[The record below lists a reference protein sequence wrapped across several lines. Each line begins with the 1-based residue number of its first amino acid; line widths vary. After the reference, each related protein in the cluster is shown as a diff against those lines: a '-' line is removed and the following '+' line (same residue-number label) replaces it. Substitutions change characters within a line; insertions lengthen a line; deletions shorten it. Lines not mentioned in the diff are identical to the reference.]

1 MSKTQLKKVLASMT
15 ADQISN
21 LVVELYDAR
30 PEAKEYLDF
39 FVKPDINAKLEKA
52 RSAIRKEA
60 SRVSRGYSK
69 MRSTKIKRFIK
80 DISSL
85 NPGEEAV
92 CEIMSFAVETAAR
105 VGSDIWIKEV
115 TQKAMAR
122 LLHDTLVE
130 ADAAGLLDIYLPRIR
145 KAVSDMKSPVFRKN
159 YFKEKLAES
168 LADTLDEL

>member
-1 MSKTQLKKVLASMT
+1 MSKTLLKKVLAGMSANQI
-15 ADQISN
+15 AD

-39 FVKPDINAKLEKA
+39 FVKPDIDAKLEKA

-69 MRSTKIKRFIK
+69 MRSTRIKRFIK

-92 CEIMSFAVETAAR
+92 CEIMTYAVETAAAI
-105 VGSDIWIKEV
+105 GSEIWIKEV
-115 TQKAMAR
+115 TQRAMAR

-130 ADAAGLLDIYLPRIR
+130 ADRAGMLDIYLPRIQ
-145 KAVSDMKSPVFRKN
+145 KAVADMKSPLFRKN
-159 YFKEKLAES
+159 YFKERLSDA
-168 LADTLDEL
+168 LTDTLDEL